1 MKIALYIITGLLV
14 FLAAATGMFFL
25 MPVIAPDRVQATQT
39 ASDTLAATVPDSTEI
54 AASFEEFTAENFPNL
69 DLFADSAVVASDL
82 AVTEEAL
89 RSGLRHVRGQ
99 INRLESMIDS
109 LVVLRAEANRIAA
122 EAQARAEAQ
131 AAQAAAQVPATAAQ
145 AAAATQAQQQQI
157 DEMATAI
164 GRMEDD
170 ALRSLIAQMDDASLT
185 RLYTASTGRNRT
197 RILAAIPPERAARFV
212 RSLIIPAN

>member
-1 MKIALYIITGLLV
+1 MKIALYTITGLLV

-25 MPVIAPDRVQATQT
+25 MPIIAPDRVGTEET
-39 ASDTLAATVPDSTEI
+39 NPDSLAAAVDSTALEPEL
-54 AASFEEFTAENFPNL
+54 EEFTAENFPNL
-69 DLFADSAVVASDL
+69 ELFADSAVVASDL

-89 RSGLRHVRGQ
+89 RMGLRHVRGQ
-99 INRLESMIDS
+99 INRLERMIDS

-122 EAQARAEAQ
+122 EAQARA
-131 AAQAAAQVPATAAQ
+131 AAQAADAAAQAPANAAQ

-164 GRMEDD
+164 GRMEDE
-170 ALRSLIAQMDDASLT
+170 ALRALIAQMDDASLT

-212 RSLIIPAN
+212 RSLIVPTN

>member
-1 MKIALYIITGLLV
+1 MKIALYTITGLLV

-25 MPVIAPDRVQATQT
+25 MPIIAPDRVATEEVNPDSLT
-39 ASDTLAATVPDSTEI
+39 ASVDSTAIEPDL
-54 AASFEEFTAENFPNL
+54 EEFTAENFPNL
-69 DLFADSAVVASDL
+69 ELFADSAVVASDL

-89 RSGLRHVRGQ
+89 RTGLRHVRGQ
-99 INRLESMIDS
+99 INRLERMIDS
-109 LVVLRAEANRIAA
+109 LVVLRTEANRIAA
-122 EAQARAEAQ
+122 EAQARSDAQ
-131 AAQAAAQVPATAAQ
+131 AAQAAAQAPANAAQ

-164 GRMEDD
+164 GRMEDE
-170 ALRSLIAQMDDASLT
+170 ALRALIAQMDDASLT

-212 RSLIIPAN
+212 RSLIVPAN

>member
-1 MKIALYIITGLLV
+1 MKIALYTITGLLV

-25 MPVIAPDRVQATQT
+25 MPIIAPDRVQTE
-39 ASDTLAATVPDSTEI
+39 TLPDSLV
-54 AASFEEFTAENFPNL
+54 ASADSMLLEPELEEFTADSFPNL

-89 RSGLRHVRGQ
+89 RQGLRHVRGQ
-99 INRLESMIDS
+99 INRLERMIDS

-131 AAQAAAQVPATAAQ
+131 AAQAPATAAQ

-164 GRMEDD
+164 GRMEDE
-170 ALRSLIAQMDDASLT
+170 ALRALIAQMDDASLT

-212 RSLIIPAN
+212 RSLIVPVN